1 MWTFPI
7 IHSELHKIVQEH
19 ILFWFIISISKQSLE
34 LKTCIGVEEMKYYKL
49 HSGTNCDVETGE
61 KTLHFRSIGS
71 MHCDRKHK
79 HSN

>member
-1 MWTFPI
+1 M
-7 IHSELHKIVQEH
+7 
-19 ILFWFIISISKQSLE
+19 E

-49 HSGTNCDVETGE
+49 HFGTNCDVETGE

>member
-49 HSGTNCDVETGE
+49 HFGTNCDVETGE
-61 KTLHFRSIGS
+61 KTLHFRSLLY
-71 MHCDRKHK
+71 RVK
-79 HSN
+79 

>member
-1 MWTFPI
+1 MYWSRGNEMLQI
-7 IHSELHKIVQEH
+7 IL
-19 ILFWFIISISKQSLE
+19 WN
-34 LKTCIGVEEMKYYKL
+34 Y
-49 HSGTNCDVETGE
+49 DVETGE